1 MEQPCRTKY
10 PILLVHG
17 VFYRKDYWGRIPEAL
32 RKKGAVVHHSGHQA
46 TAAVADS
53 GAAEADEKPGTDPIT
68 SASGVFGAVFGNFSL
83 ERSVSPK
90 AGTGTDRTA
99 QFDFHRL

>member
-53 GAAEADEKPGTDPIT
+53 GPAA
-68 SASGVFGAVFGNFSL
+68 FGSL
-83 ERSVSPK
+83 RRK
-90 AGTGTDRTA
+90 RAR
-99 QFDFHRL
+99 

>member
-10 PILLVHG
+10 SILLVHG
-17 VFYRKDYWGRIPEAL
+17 VFYREDYWGRIPEAL

-53 GAAEADEKPGTDPIT
+53 GA
-68 SASGVFGAVFGNFSL
+68 
-83 ERSVSPK
+83 
-90 AGTGTDRTA
+90 
-99 QFDFHRL
+99 

>member
-32 RKKGAVVHHSGHQA
+32 RPYMGGQ
-46 TAAVADS
+46 
-53 GAAEADEKPGTDPIT
+53 EKLTPP
-68 SASGVFGAVFGNFSL
+68 
-83 ERSVSPK
+83 EK
-90 AGTGTDRTA
+90 
-99 QFDFHRL
+99 